1 MDDKQ
6 CLLVIIGA
14 RQDGKKELV
23 AILVAKSMHLLFR
36 ILITAILSVLGLWTV
51 YFNWPQRSIRFD
63 KYTYSNKEAQ
73 QLKFYP
79 KAKYAHGMNA
89 WLNQQP
95 EKAARFFRQA
105 VSQNALFL
113 DAWLRL
119 AETDAALG
127 RKEEAKDIL
136 NFTSDMADQVFRW
149 KWSQMVLARELGM
162 QKNLYQNAN
171 YLLSRRLLVQ
181 DVLQLLHTDLDG
193 EASAAIAVLE
203 PANLAVYLDWLMH
216 WGLADES
223 VQVWQAM
230 TAVAEPEKQTAL
242 RYAHFLLSQK
252 RIAPSV
258 EIWQKYTGIAGL
270 TNPGFERSITG
281 QGFDWRH
288 WGEKDGKWSL
298 KRVYSEAVEGEYA
311 LKIKFDGQVNVSFQ
325 HLYQIFAV
333 NPQEKYRLKYAWK
346 SRGITTDEGPFVE
359 VVGYD
364 KQGLYQ
370 TGPMITGSNSWHEES
385 IAFEVPAEN
394 RAAVVRLRRRTS
406 MRFDSKI
413 RGTVWLDNFRLE
425 KIENV
430 GKKS

>member
-1 MDDKQ
+1 
-6 CLLVIIGA
+6 
-14 RQDGKKELV
+14 
-23 AILVAKSMHLLFR
+23 MH
-36 ILITAILSVLGLWTV
+36 
-51 YFNWPQRSIRFD
+51 
-63 KYTYSNKEAQ
+63 
-73 QLKFYP
+73 
-79 KAKYAHGMNA
+79 A

-95 EKAARFFRQA
+95 ERAARFFRQA
-105 VSQNALFL
+105 VSQNVLFL

-119 AETDAALG
+119 AETEAALG
-127 RKEEAKDIL
+127 REEEAKDIL
-136 NFTSDMADQVFRW
+136 NFTSNMAGQVFRW

-162 QKNLYQNAN
+162 QKHLYQNAN

-193 EASAAIAVLE
+193 EASAVIAALE
-203 PANLAVYLDWLMH
+203 PANLAAYLDWLMH

-223 VQVWQAM
+223 VQVWQTM
-230 TAVAEPEKQTAL
+230 TAVAEPEKQIAL

-258 EIWQKYTGIAGL
+258 EIWQKYTGVAGL
-270 TNPGFERSITG
+270 TNPGFEASITG

-288 WGEKDGKWSL
+288 WVENDDDWEL
-298 KRVYSEAVEGEYA
+298 KRVYNEAIEGNYS
-311 LKIKFDGQVNVSFQ
+311 LKITFNGLKNVSFQ

-333 NPQEKYRLKYAWK
+333 DPQERYRLTYAWK

-359 VVGYD
+359 IVGYD

-370 TGPMITGSNSWHEES
+370 TGSMITGSNGWYEES
-385 IAFEVPAEN
+385 IAFVMPAGS
-394 RAAVVRLRRRTS
+394 RAAVVRLRRRAS

-425 KIENV
+425 KTEADE
-430 GKKS
+430 SS